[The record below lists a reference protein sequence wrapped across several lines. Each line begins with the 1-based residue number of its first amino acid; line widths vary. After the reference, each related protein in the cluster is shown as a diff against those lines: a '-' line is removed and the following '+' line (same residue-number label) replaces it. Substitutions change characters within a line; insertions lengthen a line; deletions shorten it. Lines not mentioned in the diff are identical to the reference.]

1 MNSTALELAAW
12 AHRGQKRYREEFT
25 VLTGSGLKKAEEKAE
40 PFILH
45 PMRVALNVRRAAA
58 TLGSPELVDAGFL
71 DHHERRMQQ
80 VALLHDV
87 IEDTK
92 LKADDLVAAGFE
104 EGVIT
109 DVETLTRDPEDSY
122 AEYIGKVDYKGTLTA
137 IAVKTA
143 DLLDNLDGYTLD
155 GVFADVS
162 LVKRYRKALAQ
173 LGWTGR
179 EAL

>member
-1 MNSTALELAAW
+1 MNSTALEIAEK

-45 PMRVALNVRRAAA
+45 PMRVALNVRRAATA
-58 TLGSPELVDAGFL
+58 RYSPELVDAGFL
-71 DHHERRMQQ
+71 DSHERRMQQ

-87 IEDTK
+87 VEDTR
-92 LKADDLVAAGFE
+92 LTADDLVAAGFE

-122 AEYIGKVDYKGTLTA
+122 AKYIEKVNEGTLTA

-143 DLLDNLDGYTLD
+143 DLLDNLGGYTLS

>member
-1 MNSTALELAAW
+1 MSTNKKALAIAEKY
-12 AHRGQKRYREEFT
+12 HRGQTRTTERFSVFT
-25 VLTGSGLKKAEEKAE
+25 SNGAEVSEKTTE

-45 PMRVALNVRRAAA
+45 PMRVALNVRA

-87 IEDTK
+87 IEDTQ
-92 LKADDLVAAGFE
+92 LTADDLVAAGFA

-122 AEYIGKVDYKGTLTA
+122 AEYIGKVNEGTLTA

-143 DLLDNLDGYTLD
+143 DLLDNLDGYTL
-155 GVFADVS
+155 GGEFADVS

-173 LGWTGR
+173 LGWAGR
-179 EAL
+179 EAQL